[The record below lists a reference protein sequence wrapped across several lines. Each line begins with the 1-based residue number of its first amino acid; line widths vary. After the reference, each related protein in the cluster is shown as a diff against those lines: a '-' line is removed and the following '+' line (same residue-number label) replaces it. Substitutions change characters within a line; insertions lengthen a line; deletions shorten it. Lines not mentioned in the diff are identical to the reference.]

1 MAPTHYDVV
10 IIGSGFGGSV
20 AALRL
25 TEKGYH
31 VGVLE
36 AGRRF
41 DESSYPTTSWDV
53 RNFLWAPK
61 LGCFGIQRISLLRN
75 ALILS
80 GAGVGGGSLNYANT
94 LYEPP
99 SAFFA
104 DPQWAHLTDWNAELS
119 PYYDQ
124 AKRMLGV
131 TTNPV
136 TTAADEVLRSVAED
150 LGVGQ
155 SYQPTPVGVFFGSPG
170 VRVEDPFFGGAGPP
184 RSGCLNCGACMT
196 GCRHNAK
203 NTLTKNYLY
212 LAEAAGAQVHPL
224 TTVTRLRPGR
234 RGAGFEVE
242 AVRTGRWVRR
252 GRHGFTAD
260 QVVLAAGALGTAK
273 LLHRMRDTGALP
285 DLSPRLGVLTR
296 TNSEAIIGARTWAPD
311 ADYSRGVAITSSIH
325 PDANTHIEP
334 VRYGKG
340 SDAMGLL
347 QTALADG
354 NQRGPR
360 VLAWLRELISLRGKA
375 IGVHNP
381 IGWAQKTI
389 ILLVMQTLDN
399 SITTFTKRGM
409 FGRRLSSRQG
419 HGAPNPSW
427 IPAGHDVARRVAER
441 IGGVAGGAWN
451 DVANIPMTAHFIGG
465 AAIGDSAQTGVIDPY
480 HRVHGYPQLSIVDG
494 SAISANLGVN
504 PSLTITAQ
512 AERAMAMW
520 PNNGEPDP
528 RPAPGAPY
536 EPVVAVP
543 PSTPAVPPSAPA
555 ALRLSITPI

>member
-1 MAPTHYDVV
+1 MGHIRYDVLV
-10 IIGSGFGGSV
+10 IGSGFGGSV

-25 TEKGYH
+25 SEKGYR

-41 DESSYPTTSWDV
+41 DESNYPSTSWDL
-53 RNFLWAPK
+53 RNFLWAPR
-61 LGCFGIQRISLLRN
+61 LGCYGLQRISLLRN
-75 ALILS
+75 ALVLS

-99 SAFFA
+99 SAFYA
-104 DPQWAHLTDWNAELS
+104 DPQWAHIADWKAELS

-131 TTNPV
+131 ITNPV
-136 TTAADEVLRSVAED
+136 TTAADEVLRDVAED
-150 LGVGQ
+150 LGVGHTF
-155 SYQPTPVGVFFGSPG
+155 QPTPVGVFFGRPG
-170 VRVEDPFFGGAGPP
+170 VEVEDPYFGGAGPR

-203 NTLTKNYLY
+203 NTLTKNYLH

-224 TTVTRLRPGR
+224 TTVTRVRPER
-234 RGAGFEVE
+234 RGGGFEIDT
-242 AVRTGRWVRR
+242 VRTGRWVRR
-252 GRHGFTAD
+252 AQQTFTAD

-273 LLHRMRDTGALP
+273 LLHRMRDCRALP
-285 DLSPRLGVLTR
+285 RLSQRLGVLTR
-296 TNSEAIIGARTWAPD
+296 TNSEAIIGARTWAPGI
-311 ADYSRGVAITSSIH
+311 DYSRGVAITSSIH
-325 PDANTHIEP
+325 PDPTTHIEP

-354 NQRGPR
+354 DQRGPR
-360 VLAWLRELISLRGKA
+360 VLAWLKELFRLRGKA
-375 IGVHNP
+375 FGVHNP
-381 IGWAQKTI
+381 KGWAEKTI
-389 ILLVMQTLDN
+389 ILLIMQTLDN
-399 SITTFTKRGM
+399 SITTFTKRGL

-427 IPAGHDVARRVAER
+427 IPAGHDIARRVAER

-465 AAIGDSAQTGVIDPY
+465 AAIGDSSHTGVIDPY
-480 HRVHGYPQLSIVDG
+480 HRVYGYPRLSIVDG
-494 SAISANLGVN
+494 STISANLGVN
-504 PSLTITAQ
+504 PALTITAQ

-520 PNNGEPDP
+520 PNKGTPDP
-528 RPAPGAPY
+528 RPAPGTPY
-536 EPVVAVP
+536 EPVAAVP
-543 PSTPAVPPSAPA
+543 PTHPAVPPTAPA
-555 ALRLSITPI
+555 TLRLPITPI